1 VAVAKQ
7 SHGTETGEKEI
18 EALYDQLIPGT
29 T

>member
-1 VAVAKQ
+1 MAVAKQ

-18 EALYDQLIPGT
+18 EALSDQLTPGT